1 MTEPMQDYFSMLG
14 HFIHEFGRTEDHLN
28 RTVHRFLVQ
37 QVNARHPAAL
47 QTIQG
52 VLGGMRVKMSSDT
65 IKRTLRTSGA
75 SHGMRAEADRILNQL
90 REVHYMRDRI
100 AHNAAY
106 PDGKKQHWF
115 RTDNHITVREN
126 EKNNMISFK
135 LEVLANMTYDLMR
148 IPDLLERALF
158 PETTRTIDEELSDD
172 PEHAKYIAALNAPW
186 RYTLSQLRR
195 TGRQRPPNPQGRK
208 RQRKSSRK

>member
-14 HFIHEFGRTEDHLN
+14 RFIHEFGRTEDLLN
-28 RTVHRFLVQ
+28 RIVHRFLAQ
-37 QVNARHPAAL
+37 QLNAQHPAAL

-52 VLGGMRVKMSSDT
+52 VLGGMRVKMSSDI

-75 SHGMRAEADRILNQL
+75 SHGMRDEADRILNQL
-90 REVHYMRDRI
+90 GEIHYVRDRL

-106 PDGKKQHWF
+106 PDAKKPGWF

-126 EKNNMISFK
+126 EKADVRSFK
-135 LEVLANMTYDLMR
+135 LEALANMVADLER

-158 PETTRTIDEELSDD
+158 PETIRITDEELSDD
-172 PEHAKYIAALNAPW
+172 PNHAKNVDALNAPW
-186 RYTLSQLRR
+186 RYTLSQLSR
-195 TGRQRPPNPQGRK
+195 TGLQPPPNPQGRK
-208 RQRKSSRK
+208 RQRKSSRT